1 MNPTLESVV
10 RGHIESASWS
20 PVGDAESRRTDELLL
35 RSFRGQAES
44 IPPYGAYVRHLGVD
58 PAAITR
64 WHPSRPVLGVQEP

>member
-10 RGHIESASWS
+10 RGHIESAWS

-44 IPPYGAYVRHLGVD
+44 ILPTAPTSGTSA

-64 WHPSRPVLGVQEP
+64 WRDIPPVVLGVQEP